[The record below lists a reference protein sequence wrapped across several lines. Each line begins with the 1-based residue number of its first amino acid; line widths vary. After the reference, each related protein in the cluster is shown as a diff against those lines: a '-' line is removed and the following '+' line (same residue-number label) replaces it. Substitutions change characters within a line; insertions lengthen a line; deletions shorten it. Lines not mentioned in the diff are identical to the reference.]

1 MFLHIF
7 FIPGQWLLARFNRL
21 DQARHP
27 LIWIMALAVLMTV
40 PALLLRAA
48 HHEEGTV
55 IALARGALED
65 GHWLTP
71 FRYGARFAERPVLLS
86 WIIATLG
93 AVVGEITVPLARLP
107 HIAFLILGGVMVYD
121 LVKPLGGKA
130 AGLFGALCW
139 LASPMVAQKAITA
152 EPDVTTSVLLFSA
165 FWLWWTSTAA
175 GRLTLGRWLMIGAL
189 MGIAGLAKG
198 PQPVAYVTL
207 GVGIALL
214 VRREIAQLPGFVLA
228 NAIAGIMVGAWYVAV
243 AIPSD
248 VHGWA
253 VHSRLLDLGHV
264 QLVRDHLDFVVSL
277 VAEWLPGTL
286 LLGPALVILWR
297 GARGLD
303 AELLR
308 AALIYALACSLVL
321 LAWPGGVATRYA
333 MPANPALAV
342 MCGVMFAR
350 WRGPHSRVI
359 VSTLVIGGLI
369 ATYVVVLSW
378 IVMPLMPRLFQ
389 DARIAG
395 TAVQAVRRDVA
406 GPVYV
411 LPSSAEHN
419 MLAYVAGPIRE
430 VPMAALAT
438 LRGPALAVVTPQER
452 AALAQLAPDLPWHE
466 RTTVQAGGTALGVY
480 EIAP

>member
-27 LIWIMALAVLMTV
+27 FLWILALAVLMVV

-86 WIIATLG
+86 WIIAALG
-93 AVVGEITVPLARLP
+93 AVAGEITVPLARLP
-107 HIAFLILGGVMVYD
+107 HVAFLILGGLLVYD

-130 AGLFGALCW
+130 AGLFGALSW
-139 LASPMVAQKAITA
+139 FASPMVAQKVITA

-165 FWLWWTSTAA
+165 FWLWWKSTAA
-175 GRLTLGRWLMIGAL
+175 GRLTLLRWLVIGVL
-189 MGIAGLAKG
+189 MGVAGLTKG

-207 GVGIALL
+207 GVGLALL
-214 VRREIAQLPGFVLA
+214 VRREFAQLPGFALA
-228 NAIAGIMVGAWYVAV
+228 NVIAGLMVGAWYVAV
-243 AIPSD
+243 AVPSD
-248 VHGWA
+248 IHGWA

-264 QLVRDHLDFVVSL
+264 SLLRDHLDFVISL
-277 VAEWLPGTL
+277 IAEWLPGTL
-286 LLGPALVILWR
+286 LLGPAIVILAR
-297 GARGLD
+297 GAKGPD
-303 AELLR
+303 AELMR

-321 LAWPGGVATRYA
+321 LLWPGGVATRYA

-359 VSTLVIGGLI
+359 VSTLVIAGLI
-369 ATYVVVLSW
+369 ATYVVVLGW
-378 IVMPLMPRLFQ
+378 IVMPLAPRLFQ
-389 DARIAG
+389 DASVAG
-395 TAVQAVRRDVA
+395 KAVQAVRRDVA
-406 GPVYV
+406 GPIYV
-411 LPSSAEHN
+411 LPTSAEHN
-419 MLAYVAGPIRE
+419 MLAYVRGPIRE
-430 VPMAALAT
+430 VPMAELAK
-438 LRGPALAVVTPQER
+438 LRGPALAVVTPDEY
-452 AALAQLAPDLPWHE
+452 AALAQLAPSLPWRE
-466 RTTVQAGGTALGVY
+466 RMVVHAGGAALGVY
-480 EIAP
+480 DIAP